1 MKTIKQILAECKGEE
16 DFKPHMM
23 YDPKTGK
30 GYKANTYADHVKM
43 DKMGYTH
50 EKPEIKEAADPVAA
64 AFFGSMFLTLLPFM
78 YIAGDA
84 MRDDLKKL
92 KAKSAK
98 KGFKP
103 SKEDQS
109 LLQKFIAMVKRKKP
123 DAVSKAMKKANES
136 VELEEG
142 VSKTYKGNTIHQVG
156 KHRSY
161 DDMVAYKLS
170 NADAKILNKF
180 MKSASA
186 KERTQMHNMFWKTDE
201 KDTDD
206 VTAAKGPKM
215 AIAYAKKKI
224 NEASNPYAKI
234 GGSPKNP
241 EVRKNLKKSIA
252 DLKKKT
258 HGKSKKEE
266 LDEAKSS
273 SGYELYHRDFS
284 GAMQHA
290 YAHAKKKGFIVD
302 KDDVDHKVA
311 MGPKRPSSGKTNKY
325 ILDTN
330 KKQKLH
336 VQVANLDNKRYELN
350 MYIESVQLD
359 ESVISDVKDI
369 VAKKQAKKIQGVMVD
384 MFTASAISQI
394 YDKVNDVNKGK
405 MDKMKVTQLANLAMK
420 LMKKEEVEEGSAHDR
435 LRAKLKKGG
444 LDLDKRAKDRKAE
457 HEKLKKQYGLKD
469 SFDLAQFMES
479 SRAKRDAMSAMGKR
493 GVDPAD
499 VDDYKASDDDR
510 KAASKNVLMQIRKAS
525 DLPKGGD
532 IEFPDSKKKGK
543 ISQDD
548 AKMIVKMFNT
558 LKKPVDKTKFQK
570 LISKDMSAIKTLLKR
585 MGR

>member
-1 MKTIKQILAECKGEE
+1 MKTIKEILSECKGEE

-30 GYKANTYADHVKM
+30 GYKADTYADHVKM

-50 EKPEIKEAADPVAA
+50 EKPEIKEDVSTAI
-64 AFFGSMFLTLLPFM
+64 FGSMLLALAPFYVM
-78 YIAGDA
+78 AGKA
-84 MRDDLKKL
+84 MADDLKQL
-92 KAKSAK
+92 KTKSAK

-109 LLQKFIAMVKRKKP
+109 LLQKFVAMVKRKKP
-123 DAVSKAMKKANES
+123 DAVKNAMKKANES

-156 KHRSY
+156 KHRSS
-161 DDMVAYKLS
+161 DDKVAYKLS

-186 KERTQMHNMFWKTDE
+186 KERTQMHNMFWDTDE
-201 KDTDD
+201 KDTDN

-215 AIAYAKKKI
+215 A
-224 NEASNPYAKI
+224 
-234 GGSPKNP
+234 
-241 EVRKNLKKSIA
+241 IA

-266 LDEAKSS
+266 LEEAKSS

-350 MYIESVQLD
+350 MYIESVEEAVDTGQYGARKKPKSSKKQQQKAFDKTRKRGNDLRKMSD
-359 ESVISDVKDI
+359 AEFKKWLNSDVEHDI
-369 VAKKQAKKIQGVMVD
+369 EDGI
-384 MFTASAISQI
+384 
-394 YDKVNDVNKGK
+394 
-405 MDKMKVTQLANLAMK
+405 
-420 LMKKEEVEEGSAHDR
+420 KE
-435 LRAKLKKGG
+435 
-444 LDLDKRAKDRKAE
+444 
-457 HEKLKKQYGLKD
+457 
-469 SFDLAQFMES
+469 SFDLDTHMENA
-479 SRAKRDAMSAMGKR
+479 RAKRDAMRAMGKR
-493 GVDPAD
+493 GKDSAD
-499 VDDYKASDDDR
+499 IDMDATDDDR

-532 IEFPDSKKKGK
+532 IEFEGGKKGK

-558 LKKPVDKTKFQK
+558 LNVKV
-570 LISKDMSAIKTLLKR
+570 TLSR
-585 MGR
+585 RRNYW

>member
-1 MKTIKQILAECKGEE
+1 MKTLEQILEAKNSDKEFE
-16 DFKPHMM
+16 PHMM

-30 GYKANTYADHVKM
+30 GYKAEKPEDHERMK
-43 DKMGYTH
+43 KMGYSH
-50 EKPEIKEAADPVAA
+50 DKPEIKEDVSTAI
-64 AFFGSMFLTLLPFM
+64 FGSLLLGLAPFYVLVAKSM
-78 YIAGDA
+78 A
-84 MRDDLKKL
+84 DDLKQL

-136 VELEEG
+136 V
-142 VSKTYKGNTIHQVG
+142 
-156 KHRSY
+156 
-161 DDMVAYKLS
+161 
-170 NADAKILNKF
+170 
-180 MKSASA
+180 
-186 KERTQMHNMFWKTDE
+186 
-201 KDTDD
+201 
-206 VTAAKGPKM
+206 
-215 AIAYAKKKI
+215 
-224 NEASNPYAKI
+224 
-234 GGSPKNP
+234 
-241 EVRKNLKKSIA
+241 
-252 DLKKKT
+252 
-258 HGKSKKEE
+258 E

-359 ESVISDVKDI
+359 ENYRTLARKGMGTETKKDARVGLEI
-369 VAKKQAKKIQGVMVD
+369 DFYETERGDKVFGKITKVTGTGYTVQAMERGNSKKYTFKFHDRAKAKKLLEM
-384 MFTASAISQI
+384 T
-394 YDKVNDVNKGK
+394 
-405 MDKMKVTQLANLAMK
+405 
-420 LMKKEEVEEGSAHDR
+420 E
-435 LRAKLKKGG
+435 
-444 LDLDKRAKDRKAE
+444 
-457 HEKLKKQYGLKD
+457 
-469 SFDLAQFMES
+469 FMENY
-479 SRAKRDAMSAMGKR
+479 RAKRDAMAAMGKR
-493 GVDPAD
+493 GKDSAD
-499 VDDYKASDDDR
+499 IDNDATDDDR

-532 IEFPDSKKKGK
+532 IEFPDTKKKGK

-548 AKMIVKMFNT
+548 AKRIVKLFDI
-558 LKKPVDKTKFQK
+558 LKKPADKQKFQK
-570 LISKDMSAIKTLLKR
+570 VISKDLNSIKGLLKR
-585 MGR
+585 LGR

>member
-1 MKTIKQILAECKGEE
+1 MKTIKEILAECKGEE

-50 EKPEIKEAADPVAA
+50 EKPEIKEDVSTAI
-64 AFFGSMFLTLLPFM
+64 FGSMLLALAPFYVM
-78 YIAGDA
+78 AGKA
-84 MRDDLKKL
+84 MADDLKQL
-92 KAKSAK
+92 KKKSAK

-109 LLQKFIAMVKRKKP
+109 LLQKFVAMVKRKKP

-156 KHRSY
+156 KHRSS
-161 DDMVAYKLS
+161 DDKVAYKLS

-186 KERTQMHNMFWKTDE
+186 KERTQMHNMFWDTDE
-201 KDTDD
+201 KDTDN

-266 LDEAKSS
+266 LEEAKSS

-302 KDDVDHKVA
+302 KDDIDSKVA

-350 MYIESVQLD
+350 MYIESVEEAVDTGQYGARKKPKSSKKQQQKAFDKTRKRGNDLRKMSD
-359 ESVISDVKDI
+359 AEFKKWLNSDVEH
-369 VAKKQAKKIQGVMVD
+369 D
-384 MFTASAISQI
+384 M
-394 YDKVNDVNKGK
+394 
-405 MDKMKVTQLANLAMK
+405 
-420 LMKKEEVEEGSAHDR
+420 EEGSAQDR

-457 HEKLKKQYGLKD
+457 HERLKKQYGIKD
-469 SFDLAQFMES
+469 SFDLETHMENA
-479 SRAKRDAMSAMGKR
+479 RAKRDAMRAMGRR
-493 GVDPAD
+493 GKDPAD
-499 VDDYKASDDDR
+499 VDMDATDDDR

-525 DLPKGGD
+525 DLPKGGE
-532 IEFPDSKKKGK
+532 IEFEGGKKGK

-548 AKMIVKMFNT
+548 AKKITKLFTM
-558 LKKPVDKTKFQK
+558 LKKPQDKAKFQK
-570 LISKDMSAIKTLLKR
+570 VISKDLKSIQGLLKR
-585 MGR
+585 LGR

>member
-1 MKTIKQILAECKGEE
+1 MKTIKEILAECKGEE

-30 GYKANTYADHVKM
+30 GYKADTYADHVKM

-50 EKPEIKEAADPVAA
+50 EKPEIKEDVSTAI
-64 AFFGSMFLTLLPFM
+64 FGSMLLALAPFYVM
-78 YIAGDA
+78 AGKA
-84 MRDDLKKL
+84 MADDLKQL
-92 KAKSAK
+92 KTKSAK

-109 LLQKFIAMVKRKKP
+109 LLQKFVAMVKRKKP

-156 KHRSY
+156 KHRSS
-161 DDMVAYKLS
+161 DDKVAYKLS

-186 KERTQMHNMFWKTDE
+186 KERTQMHNMFWDTDE
-201 KDTDD
+201 KDTDN

-234 GGSPKNP
+234 GGSSKNP

-266 LDEAKSS
+266 LEEAKSS

-350 MYIESVQLD
+350 MYIESVEEAVDTGQYGARKKPKSSKKQQQKAFDKTRKRGNDLRKMSD
-359 ESVISDVKDI
+359 AEFKKWLNSDVEHDI
-369 VAKKQAKKIQGVMVD
+369 ED
-384 MFTASAISQI
+384 
-394 YDKVNDVNKGK
+394 GK
-405 MDKMKVTQLANLAMK
+405 N
-420 LMKKEEVEEGSAHDR
+420 E
-435 LRAKLKKGG
+435 
-444 LDLDKRAKDRKAE
+444 
-457 HEKLKKQYGLKD
+457 
-469 SFDLAQFMES
+469 SFDLDTHMENA
-479 SRAKRDAMSAMGKR
+479 RAKRDAMRAMGKR
-493 GVDPAD
+493 GKDSAD
-499 VDDYKASDDDR
+499 IDMDATDDDR

-532 IEFPDSKKKGK
+532 IEFEGGKKGK

-548 AKMIVKMFNT
+548 ASKVVKMFNT
-558 LKKPVDKTKFQK
+558 LKKPQDKAKFQK
-570 LISKDMSAIKTLLKR
+570 VISKDLKTIQGLLKR
-585 MGR
+585 LGR

>member
-1 MKTIKQILAECKGEE
+1 MKTIKEILSECKGEE

-30 GYKANTYADHVKM
+30 GYKADTYADHVKM

-50 EKPEIKEAADPVAA
+50 EKPEIKEDVSTAI
-64 AFFGSMFLTLLPFM
+64 FGSMLLALAPFYVM
-78 YIAGDA
+78 AGKA
-84 MRDDLKKL
+84 MADDLKQL
-92 KAKSAK
+92 KTKSAK

-109 LLQKFIAMVKRKKP
+109 LLQKFVAMVKRKKP

-156 KHRSY
+156 KHRSS
-161 DDMVAYKLS
+161 DDKVAYKLS

-186 KERTQMHNMFWKTDE
+186 KERTQMHNMFWDTDE
-201 KDTDD
+201 KDTDN

-234 GGSPKNP
+234 GGSSKNP

-266 LDEAKSS
+266 LEEAKSS

-350 MYIESVQLD
+350 MYIESV
-359 ESVISDVKDI
+359 
-369 VAKKQAKKIQGVMVD
+369 
-384 MFTASAISQI
+384 
-394 YDKVNDVNKGK
+394 
-405 MDKMKVTQLANLAMK
+405 
-420 LMKKEEVEEGSAHDR
+420 EEGSAHDR

-457 HEKLKKQYGLKD
+457 HERLKKQYGKNE
-469 SFDLAQFMES
+469 SFDLDTHMENA
-479 SRAKRDAMSAMGKR
+479 RAKRDAMRSMGKR

-499 VDDYKASDDDR
+499 VDDYTASDDDR

-532 IEFPDSKKKGK
+532 IEFERGKKGK

-558 LKKPVDKTKFQK
+558 LKKPTDKAKFQK
-570 LISKDMSAIKTLLKR
+570 VISKDLKTIQGLLKK

>member
-1 MKTIKQILAECKGEE
+1 MKTIKEILSECKGEE

-30 GYKANTYADHVKM
+30 GYKADTYADHVKM

-50 EKPEIKEAADPVAA
+50 EKPEIKEDVSTAI
-64 AFFGSMFLTLLPFM
+64 FGSMLLALAPFYVM
-78 YIAGDA
+78 AGKA
-84 MRDDLKKL
+84 MADDLKQL

-109 LLQKFIAMVKRKKP
+109 LLQKFVAMVKRKKP

-156 KHRSY
+156 KHRSS
-161 DDMVAYKLS
+161 DDKVAYKLS

-186 KERTQMHNMFWKTDE
+186 KERTQMHNMFWDTDE
-201 KDTDD
+201 KDTDN

-234 GGSPKNP
+234 GGSSKNP

-266 LDEAKSS
+266 LEEGAENYTMKKGTYTRKVDGKTADKMKRQGWKLVAREGLEEAKSS

-350 MYIESVQLD
+350 MYIESV
-359 ESVISDVKDI
+359 
-369 VAKKQAKKIQGVMVD
+369 
-384 MFTASAISQI
+384 
-394 YDKVNDVNKGK
+394 
-405 MDKMKVTQLANLAMK
+405 
-420 LMKKEEVEEGSAHDR
+420 EEGSAHDR

-457 HEKLKKQYGLKD
+457 HERLKKQYGKNE
-469 SFDLAQFMES
+469 SFDLDTHMENA
-479 SRAKRDAMSAMGKR
+479 RAKRDAMRSMGKR

-499 VDDYKASDDDR
+499 VDDYTASDDDR

-532 IEFPDSKKKGK
+532 IEFERGKKGK

-548 AKMIVKMFNT
+548 AKMIVKMFDT
-558 LKKPVDKTKFQK
+558 LKKPTDKAKFQK
-570 LISKDMSAIKTLLKR
+570 VISKDLKTIQGLLKK

>member
-1 MKTIKQILAECKGEE
+1 MKTIQELLEYGGPKMSKAEYMALKKKKTPVAES
-16 DFKPHMM
+16 DFEPHMM

-30 GYKANTYADHVKM
+30 EYKAEKPEDHERMK
-43 DKMGYTH
+43 KMGYTH
-50 EKPEIKEAADPVAA
+50 EKPEIKEDVSTAI
-64 AFFGSMFLTLLPFM
+64 FGSMLLALAPFYVM
-78 YIAGDA
+78 AGKA
-84 MRDDLKKL
+84 MADDLKQL
-92 KAKSAK
+92 KTKSAK

-109 LLQKFIAMVKRKKP
+109 LLQKFVAMVKRKKP
-123 DAVSKAMKKANES
+123 DAVKN
-136 VELEEG
+136 
-142 VSKTYKGNTIHQVG
+142 
-156 KHRSY
+156 
-161 DDMVAYKLS
+161 
-170 NADAKILNKF
+170 
-180 MKSASA
+180 
-186 KERTQMHNMFWKTDE
+186 
-201 KDTDD
+201 
-206 VTAAKGPKM
+206 
-215 AIAYAKKKI
+215 AKKKI

-234 GGSPKNP
+234 GGSSKNP

-266 LDEAKSS
+266 LEEAKSS

-384 MFTASAISQI
+384 LFTASAISQI
-394 YDKVNDVNKGK
+394 YDKVNDGNKAK
-405 MDKMKVTQLANLAMK
+405 MDKMKVTQLANAAMK
-420 LMKKEEVEEGSAHDR
+420 LMKREDFVVENA
-435 LRAKLKKGG
+435 
-444 LDLDKRAKDRKAE
+444 
-457 HEKLKKQYGLKD
+457 
-469 SFDLAQFMES
+469 
-479 SRAKRDAMSAMGKR
+479 RAKRDAMAAMPKR
-493 GVDPAD
+493 GKDNAD
-499 VDDYKASDDDR
+499 IDTDATDDDR

-525 DLPKGGD
+525 DLPKGGT
-532 IEFPDSKKKGK
+532 IEFPDSGKKGK

-548 AKMIVKMFNT
+548 AKKVSKLFDM
-558 LKKPVDKTKFQK
+558 LKKPQDKQKFQK
-570 LISKDMSAIKTLLKR
+570 VISKDLKGIQALLKR
-585 MGR
+585 LGR

>member
-1 MKTIKQILAECKGEE
+1 MKTIKEILAECKGEE

-30 GYKANTYADHVKM
+30 GYKADTYADHVKM

-50 EKPEIKEAADPVAA
+50 EKPEIKEDVSTAI
-64 AFFGSMFLTLLPFM
+64 FGSMLLALAPFYVM
-78 YIAGDA
+78 AGKA
-84 MRDDLKKL
+84 MADDLKQL
-92 KAKSAK
+92 KTKSAK

-109 LLQKFIAMVKRKKP
+109 LLQKFVAMVKRKKP
-123 DAVSKAMKKANES
+123 DAVKNAMKKANES

-156 KHRSY
+156 KHRSS
-161 DDMVAYKLS
+161 DDKVAYKLS

-186 KERTQMHNMFWKTDE
+186 KERTQMHNMFWDTDE
-201 KDTDD
+201 KDTDN

-234 GGSPKNP
+234 GGSSKNP

-266 LDEAKSS
+266 LEEGAENYTMKKGTYTRKVDGKTADKMKRQGWKLVAREGLEEAKSS

-350 MYIESVQLD
+350 MYIESV
-359 ESVISDVKDI
+359 
-369 VAKKQAKKIQGVMVD
+369 
-384 MFTASAISQI
+384 
-394 YDKVNDVNKGK
+394 
-405 MDKMKVTQLANLAMK
+405 
-420 LMKKEEVEEGSAHDR
+420 EEGSAHDR

-457 HEKLKKQYGLKD
+457 HERLKKQYGKNE
-469 SFDLAQFMES
+469 SFDLDTHMENA
-479 SRAKRDAMSAMGKR
+479 RAKRDAMSAMGKR
-493 GVDPAD
+493 GKDSAD
-499 VDDYKASDDDR
+499 IDTDATDDDR
-510 KAASKNVLMQIRKAS
+510 KAASKNVLMQIRKLS
-525 DLPKGGD
+525 DLPKGGE
-532 IEFPDSKKKGK
+532 IEFEGGKKGK

-548 AKMIVKMFNT
+548 ASKVVKMFNT
-558 LKKPVDKTKFQK
+558 LKKPQDKAKFQK
-570 LISKDMSAIKTLLKR
+570 VISKDLKTIQGLLKKL
-585 MGR
+585 GR

>member
-1 MKTIKQILAECKGEE
+1 MKTIKEILAECKGEE

-50 EKPEIKEAADPVAA
+50 EKPEIKEDVSTAI
-64 AFFGSMFLTLLPFM
+64 FGSMLLALAPFYVM
-78 YIAGDA
+78 AGKA
-84 MRDDLKKL
+84 MADDLKQL
-92 KAKSAK
+92 KKKSAK

-109 LLQKFIAMVKRKKP
+109 LLQKFVAMVKRKKP

-136 VELEEG
+136 VELEEA
-142 VSKTYKGNTIHQVG
+142 
-156 KHRSY
+156 R
-161 DDMVAYKLS
+161 
-170 NADAKILNKF
+170 
-180 MKSASA
+180 
-186 KERTQMHNMFWKTDE
+186 
-201 KDTDD
+201 
-206 VTAAKGPKM
+206 
-215 AIAYAKKKI
+215 
-224 NEASNPYAKI
+224 
-234 GGSPKNP
+234 
-241 EVRKNLKKSIA
+241 
-252 DLKKKT
+252 
-258 HGKSKKEE
+258 
-266 LDEAKSS
+266 SS

-302 KDDVDHKVA
+302 KDDIDSKVA

-350 MYIESVQLD
+350 MYIESVEEAVDTGQYGARKKPKSSKKQQQKAFDKTRKRGNDLRKMSD
-359 ESVISDVKDI
+359 AEFKKWLNSDVEH
-369 VAKKQAKKIQGVMVD
+369 D
-384 MFTASAISQI
+384 M
-394 YDKVNDVNKGK
+394 
-405 MDKMKVTQLANLAMK
+405 
-420 LMKKEEVEEGSAHDR
+420 EEGSAQDR

-457 HEKLKKQYGLKD
+457 HERLKKQYGIKD
-469 SFDLAQFMES
+469 SFDLETHMENA
-479 SRAKRDAMSAMGKR
+479 RAKRDAMRAMGRR
-493 GVDPAD
+493 GKDPAD
-499 VDDYKASDDDR
+499 VDMDATDDDR

-525 DLPKGGD
+525 DLPKGGE
-532 IEFPDSKKKGK
+532 IEFEGGKKGK

-548 AKMIVKMFNT
+548 AKKITKLFTM
-558 LKKPVDKTKFQK
+558 LKKPQDKAKFQK
-570 LISKDMSAIKTLLKR
+570 VISKDLKSIQGLLKR
-585 MGR
+585 LGR